1 MVTMTGAQRTAAY
14 RERLRARGLRQI
26 QLIVPEIREQIRRDA
41 EKLKGHPSTREGEEI
56 VEPALAD
63 IWTARDVATSCLL
76 SSLGIMGRRARR
88 SLSRRMTWTPASWT
102 VSSCA
107 R

>member
-41 EKLKGHPSTREGEEI
+41 EKLKGHPSNAEI
-56 VEPALAD
+56 EPFLDAALAD
-63 IWTARDVATSCLL
+63 IEGWTA
-76 SSLGIMGRRARR
+76 
-88 SLSRRMTWTPASWT
+88 
-102 VSSCA
+102 
-107 R
+107 